1 MAKGVG
7 VIGKLPQWEDTSP
20 LNTIFGFGILKGIS
34 GDESLLVVAQVLVK
48 VLLVA
53 IVYGQHNL
61 RWCETFLS

>member
-1 MAKGVG
+1 MTDTKYEYVTWWLSVG

-48 VLLVA
+48 VLPRS
-53 IVYGQHNL
+53 HRL
-61 RWCETFLS
+61 RPA